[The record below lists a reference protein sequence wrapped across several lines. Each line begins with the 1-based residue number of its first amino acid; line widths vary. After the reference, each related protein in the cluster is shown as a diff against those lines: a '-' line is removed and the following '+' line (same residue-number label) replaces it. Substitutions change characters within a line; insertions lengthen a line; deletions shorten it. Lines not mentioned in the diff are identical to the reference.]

1 MLPAREA
8 PVPYRT
14 NRHSSI
20 SSVPITTCQQ
30 ASPSSSGIMTAQ
42 EVATLLRIS
51 PRKVRELAEQ
61 WNDSGGTVGL
71 RGKKVGPKLW
81 RFQAQDVSEYMNS

>member
-8 PVPYRT
+8 PVSRA
-14 NRHSSI
+14 NGRSNHSTASI
-20 SSVPITTCQQ
+20 TACQ
-30 ASPSSSGIMTAQ
+30 AEEPSSRIMTAQ
-42 EVATLLRIS
+42 EVAALLRIS

-61 WNDSGGTVGL
+61 WSDSGGTVGL

-81 RFQAQDVSEYMNS
+81 RFQAHHVTEYMNS